1 MQKIGL
7 IRDDINPRNSDLNL
21 DIDWYVEYT
30 NADQDRINFN
40 IVLKSCEN
48 FNLNFKVEGILKL
61 DLFEEF
67 IQDEC
72 SQVIFYHACN
82 VLMDMVSLTRESI
95 HIISKKE
102 YPDTLC
108 PSCSVGCGL
117 NVIINNGEIV
127 GTFPYKRHPV
137 NAGKNCLNGRN
148 SIECYQNKFDK
159 AIVSKSETDIE
170 KAIEDVSKELGS
182 ADSSD
187 VTIICSGN
195 NDMEEI
201 EAIKE
206 FGESKNFN
214 VAFYAD
220 NLKDFADVAS
230 YDEVAGASKVFVI
243 GDLLYENPLIGRRIV
258 HAKQNGAEIYALGK
272 AEESVTFNIADE
284 TSNSTVEEFLEKNKG
299 NIDDDS
305 VIVFNYV
312 DSQDDLDKIE
322 ALNCKCLPVFSK
334 SNSKG
339 TLGIIEPKSLDEMLE
354 LLDNTK
360 VLLVFND
367 DIADELEYDFT
378 KISKIIS
385 FAPCSNKTTEIS
397 DIVIPTKTWLE
408 KEGSFVNAMGE
419 TQTFTAAVESDA
431 LSEIEIIEKLNG

>member
-1 MQKIGL
+1 MLEIK
-7 IRDDINPRNSDLNL
+7 
-21 DIDWYVEYT
+21 
-30 NADQDRINFN
+30 
-40 IVLKSCEN
+40 
-48 FNLNFKVEGILKL
+48 
-61 DLFEEF
+61 
-67 IQDEC
+67 
-72 SQVIFYHACN
+72 H
-82 VLMDMVSLTRESI
+82 
-95 HIISKKE
+95 
-102 YPDTLC
+102 TLC

-159 AIVSKSETDIE
+159 AIVSKSETDVE

-182 ADSSD
+182 AASSA

-195 NDMEEI
+195 SDMEEI

-284 TSNSTVEEFLEKNKG
+284 TSNSTVEEFLDSNKG
-299 NIDDDS
+299 NIDEDS

-367 DIADELEYDFT
+367 DIADELEYDFS

-419 TQTFTAAVESDA
+419 TQTFTAAVESHA
-431 LSEIEIIEKLNG
+431 ISEIEIIEKLNG

>member
-1 MQKIGL
+1 MLEIK
-7 IRDDINPRNSDLNL
+7 
-21 DIDWYVEYT
+21 
-30 NADQDRINFN
+30 
-40 IVLKSCEN
+40 
-48 FNLNFKVEGILKL
+48 
-61 DLFEEF
+61 
-67 IQDEC
+67 
-72 SQVIFYHACN
+72 H
-82 VLMDMVSLTRESI
+82 
-95 HIISKKE
+95 
-102 YPDTLC
+102 TLC

-170 KAIEDVSKELGS
+170 KAIEEVSKELGS
-182 ADSSD
+182 ADSSN

-214 VAFYAD
+214 LAFYAD

-397 DIVIPTKTWLE
+397 DIVRLSVSLHVQTRQLKFQTL
-408 KEGSFVNAMGE
+408 SFLLKHGLKKK
-419 TQTFTAAVESDA
+419 DH
-431 LSEIEIIEKLNG
+431 L